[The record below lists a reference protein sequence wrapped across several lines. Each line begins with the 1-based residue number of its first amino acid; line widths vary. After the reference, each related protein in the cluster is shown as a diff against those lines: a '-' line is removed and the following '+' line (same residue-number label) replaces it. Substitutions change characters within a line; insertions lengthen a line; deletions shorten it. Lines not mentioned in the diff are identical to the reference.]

1 MMKNPG
7 QHLISELG
15 QQLRAGTLSCVAL
28 TEAVLKDIKTRNPC
42 LKAFIHILEER
53 ALEEALQAQAALDN
67 GLDLGP
73 LHGIPYAV
81 KGIFDVA
88 GFPNTA
94 GLGTLKEQIST
105 AWPIDHTA
113 TSDATS
119 IRLLKQAGAILV
131 GITNTS
137 PLAATIL
144 GINHVFGTPHNPWK
158 TEAYL
163 PGGSSSGSAVAVA
176 AGMVPFALGSDTG
189 GSIRVPASLCGVV
202 GFKPTKGWLSTQG
215 LWHLAPSLDTIG
227 LIAATVADVKIV
239 YSQLQD
245 SVFQD
250 SGFQDSSFQDS
261 NFQGSCFQVSSF
273 QNDKV
278 QTEGACNSRLSP
290 LQEPKLPMAD
300 LRIGCCKTIFFDD
313 ADPEVVQAVERS
325 LKTLGSPVSTV
336 EIPVIQQLREM
347 MKENSLIAS
356 EAYPLHKE
364 IIAHPNIDWVL
375 HWLKSAASHSAPDTE
390 DIQKQYAAIAAQLSL
405 SQYDLDLLIV
415 PATPLPAVLL
425 SDCDDPAS
433 HGARS
438 SIYSRNTLIANLA
451 GWCSISVPCGFT
463 KDGLP
468 IGLMFC
474 ADPHH
479 EALLIHLAEAFENAS
494 GYKKMIALKN
504 SKPEILR

>member
-7 QHLISELG
+7 QYSISELG
-15 QQLRAGTLSCVAL
+15 QQLRAGTLSCVTL
-28 TEAVLKDIKTRNPC
+28 TEVVLKDIKTRNPYF
-42 LKAFIHILEER
+42 KAFILILEER
-53 ALEEALQAQAALDN
+53 ALEEALQAQIAFNN

-94 GLGTLKEQIST
+94 GLGILEEQIST
-105 AWPIDHTA
+105 AWPMDYIPS
-113 TSDATS
+113 SDAAS

-144 GINHVFGTPHNPWK
+144 GINHVFETPHNPWK

-215 LWHLAPSLDTIG
+215 VWPLAPSLDTIG
-227 LIAATVADVKIV
+227 LIAAIVADVKIV

-245 SVFQD
+245 S
-250 SGFQDSSFQDS
+250 GFQDSR
-261 NFQGSCFQVSSF
+261 F

-278 QTEGACNSRLSP
+278 QTEGARNSRFST

-313 ADPEVVQAVERS
+313 ADPEVILAVERS
-325 LKTLGSPVSTV
+325 LKILGSPVSTV
-336 EIPVIQQLREM
+336 EIPIIQQLREM

-356 EAYPLHKE
+356 EAYPLHEE
-364 IIAHPNIDWVL
+364 IISHPNIDWVL
-375 HWLKSAASHSAPDTE
+375 NWLKSAAAHSLRDTE
-390 DIQKQYAAIAAQLSL
+390 AIQKQYAAIAAQLSL
-405 SQYDLDLLIV
+405 SRYGIEVLVV
-415 PATPLPAVLL
+415 PTTPLPAVLR
-425 SDCDDPAS
+425 SDCDEPSS
-433 HGARS
+433 HAALS

-451 GWCSISVPCGFT
+451 GWCSISVPCGLT

-479 EALLIHLAEAFENAS
+479 EAVLISLAEAFENSS
-494 GYKKMIALKN
+494 GNKKMAPYKN
-504 SKPEILR
+504 RNRPEIQL

>member
-7 QHLISELG
+7 QHSISELG
-15 QQLRAGTLSCVAL
+15 LQLRAGTLSCVAL
-28 TEAVLKDIKTRNPC
+28 TKAVLNDIKTRNPY

-245 SVFQD
+245 SGFQD

-261 NFQGSCFQVSSF
+261 CFQDSCF

-278 QTEGACNSRLSP
+278 QTEGACNSRFSP

-405 SQYDLDLLIV
+405 SQYGLDLLIV

-474 ADPHH
+474 ADPHR
-479 EALLIHLAEAFENAS
+479 EALLIHLAEAFENVS
-494 GYKKMIALKN
+494 GYKKMTALKN
-504 SKPEILR
+504 SKQPKIPT